1 MSFVFSY
8 YSHYSLK
15 VFGLNVVDLKMQHFT
30 NTIQRLIFILI
41 LHSLDYDT
49 KNKIIKL
56 TKALYIPISADAVI
70 ICTSP

>member
-1 MSFVFSY
+1 MSFVFTY

-30 NTIQRLIFILI
+30 NTAVNIYLI

-70 ICTSP
+70 TCTSP

>member
-30 NTIQRLIFILI
+30 NT
-41 LHSLDYDT
+41 
-49 KNKIIKL
+49 
-56 TKALYIPISADAVI
+56 AVNI
-70 ICTSP
+70 YFNFAFP